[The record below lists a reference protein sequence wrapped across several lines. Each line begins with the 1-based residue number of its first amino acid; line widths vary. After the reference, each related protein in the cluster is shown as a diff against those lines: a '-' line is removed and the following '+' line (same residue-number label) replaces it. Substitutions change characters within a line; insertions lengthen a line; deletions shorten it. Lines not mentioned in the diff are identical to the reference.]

1 MSATHV
7 AARVED
13 GFHRRL
19 IPFLRRRGW
28 RPRTISYIG
37 YGNADSVR
45 VLGRVVLSRQQP
57 RQYAGGDV
65 RLQEDLIARRG
76 WRSYVS
82 APVSYLPVTVRVG
95 EIEHRTV
102 TDRSGYLDL
111 MISEHG
117 LPPGWHDVQIL
128 AKAAAPIAARV
139 RIVSTE
145 AKLGI
150 VSD

>member
-19 IPFLRRRGW
+19 IPFLRNRGW

-37 YGNADSVR
+37 YGNSEFVR
-45 VLGRVVLSRQQP
+45 VLGRVVLGRQLHE
-57 RQYAGGDV
+57 AGVDV
-65 RLQEDLIARRG
+65 SVQEDLIARRG
-76 WRSYVS
+76 WRSFVT

-95 EIEHRTV
+95 GTDHRAL

-111 MISEHG
+111 
-117 LPPGWHDVQIL
+117 
-128 AKAAAPIAARV
+128 
-139 RIVSTE
+139 IV
-145 AKLGI
+145 G
-150 VSD
+150 DH